1 MNKLSNWIFC
11 RIKGSGIYNKMS
23 DEKYLKKIYKK
34 TIGKELDLENPK
46 SFNEKIQWLKIHDR
60 NPKYTNLVD
69 KYEVKEYIKK
79 TIGEEYVIPNLA
91 VYDSFKDINFDEL
104 PNQFVIKC
112 THDSGGVVIC
122 KDKAKF
128 NYNKARI
135 KINHCLKKNFYWSG
149 REWPYKNIK
158 PRIIIEPYME
168 DTKYRE
174 LIDYKIMC
182 FDGKAKMLFTCTER
196 FSKDGLKV
204 TFFDLDWNKLPFER
218 KYKSSTKK
226 IEKPENFEKMIELS
240 EKLSKDIKFV
250 RVDWYEINGKLY
262 FGELT
267 FYPGSGCEEFRP
279 DEWDY
284 KLGEMI
290 DLDNY
295 KGVK

>member
-34 TIGKELDLENPK
+34 TIGKELNLENPK

-60 NPKYTNLVD
+60 NPKYTKLVD
-69 KYEVKEYIKK
+69 KYEVKKYIRE
-79 TIGEEYVIPNLA
+79 TIGEEYIIPNIA
-91 VYDSFKDINFDEL
+91 VYERFKDINFDNL
-104 PNQFVIKC
+104 PERFVMKC
-112 THDSGGVVIC
+112 THDSGGIVIC
-122 KDKAKF
+122 KDKSKF

-168 DTKYRE
+168 DTKYHE

-204 TFFDLDWNKLPFER
+204 TFFDLNWNKLPFER
-218 KYKSSTKK
+218 KYKSSNKK
-226 IEKPENFEKMIELS
+226 IEKPKNFEKMIELS
-240 EKLSKDIKFV
+240 EKLSKNIKFV

-267 FYPGSGCEEFRP
+267 FYPGSGCEKFTP

-284 KLGEMI
+284 KIGELI
-290 DLDNY
+290 
-295 KGVK
+295 KI